1 MQFWRYWQF
10 MQIRQ
15 RIFKCTDNQ
24 ITHFIL
30 DKIMKLLTYYTPFYH
45 QSLQSYLISKTV
57 MFFLAHPI
65 VQEAQLSQR
74 GRAMLCIIEYFAKSL
89 KVSQGHSKWHCWVGR
104 TVPEI
109 FSIKW
114 WCDLEIG
121 SKGPLRSLNVA
132 LGVVQG
138 HWKWHRSIDLVWLCK
153 YSFMLYHF
161 QVKWRW
167 ITSWP

>member
-1 MQFWRYWQF
+1 MHWQSNYALHS
-10 MQIRQ
+10 RQ
-15 RIFKCTDNQ
+15 NYETFD
-24 ITHFIL
+24 IL
-30 DKIMKLLTYYTPFYH
+30 HAFLSSVIAKLSDLKNSH
-45 QSLQSYLISKTV
+45 V
-57 MFFLAHPI
+57 FLAHPI

-138 HWKWHRSIDLVWLCK
+138 HWKWHRLIDRVWLCK
-153 YSFMLYHF
+153 CTIFKLND
-161 QVKWRW
+161 VE
-167 ITSWP
+167 